1 MWSLAVVSILCAALA
16 AALSCGSPA
25 PDSDSSSTDGVG
37 LPRALDDR
45 EAKAMLLS
53 RLDDLPPE
61 VERLLEPWHGD
72 LDGMVERRL
81 VRVLTVF
88 NPMLYF
94 LDGAD
99 QRGIV
104 YEAARELEKSLNR
117 EHRRGRLGVS
127 VILIPVTRDALIP
140 ALLDGRGDIAAANLT
155 VTPERLEVVDFS
167 EPVLRDV
174 SEIVVTGPSAP
185 PALRTL
191 EDLAGLDLRLRRS
204 SSYWA
209 SVEGLNASLS
219 TAGKPPVRLIPVSDW
234 IEDHGLL
241 ELVHTGVL
249 PMTVV
254 DSHKARFW
262 AQFFGDLR
270 VREDLAVREGGEIA
284 WAFRKSS
291 PKLAEAINAFVRK
304 HRKGTL
310 FGNVLFKRYLEDN
323 RWVADTLDSQGELR
337 FHEMADLFRKYAEQ
351 YDLDWLLIAAQA
363 YQESRLDQ
371 SLRSR
376 AGAVGVMQLMPATAR
391 AVGFADVTGVDDN
404 VHAGVKYLRHVM
416 DEYFA
421 DEDLDPAQR
430 QLLAL
435 AAYNAGPTRV
445 RQLRRKAE
453 PAGLDPD
460 VWFQNVEV
468 LAARHV
474 SAEPVRYVSNIVK
487 YYVAYH
493 MIAQQMEA
501 QVRGTK

>member
-1 MWSLAVVSILCAALA
+1 
-16 AALSCGSPA
+16 
-25 PDSDSSSTDGVG
+25 

-45 EAKAMLLS
+45 EAEVALLS
-53 RLDDLPPE
+53 RLDDLPPGI
-61 VERLLEPWHGD
+61 ERLLEPWHGD

-94 LDGAD
+94 LDGAE

-104 YEAARELEKSLNR
+104 YEAMREFEKTLDR
-117 EHRRGRLGVS
+117 AHGRGRLGVN
-127 VILIPVTRDALIP
+127 VMLIPVTREALIP
-140 ALLDGRGDIAAANLT
+140 ALVDGRGDIAAANLT
-155 VTPERLEVVDFS
+155 ITPERLEVVDFS
-167 EPVLRDV
+167 DPVMRDV
-174 SEIVVTGPSAP
+174 SEIVVTGSSAP
-185 PALRTL
+185 TLNAL

-209 SVEGLNASLS
+209 SVEGINASLGK
-219 TAGKPPVRLIPVSDW
+219 AGKEPVRLIPVSDW

-262 AQFFGDLR
+262 AQFFDGLHA
-270 VREDLAVREGGEIA
+270 REDLAVREGGEIA
-284 WAFRKSS
+284 WAYRKSS
-291 PKLAEAINAFVRK
+291 PQLKEAVNAFVRK

-310 FGNVLFKRYLEDN
+310 FGNVIFKRYLEEN
-323 RWVADTLDSQGELR
+323 QWVADTLDSRGELR
-337 FHEMADLFRKYAEQ
+337 FRELADVFRKYGEQ

-376 AGAVGVMQLMPATAR
+376 AGAVGVMQLLPATAR
-391 AVGFADVTGVDDN
+391 AVGFNDITSVDDN

-421 DEDLDPAQR
+421 DEGLDPSQR

-435 AAYNAGPTRV
+435 ASYNAGPTRV
-445 RQLRRKAE
+445 RNLRRKAE

-474 SAEPVRYVSNIVK
+474 GAEPVRYVSNIVK
-487 YYVAYH
+487 VYVAYH
-493 MIAQQMEA
+493 MLAQQMEEGSGLTFQHRA
-501 QVRGTK
+501 RVSAGDVEM